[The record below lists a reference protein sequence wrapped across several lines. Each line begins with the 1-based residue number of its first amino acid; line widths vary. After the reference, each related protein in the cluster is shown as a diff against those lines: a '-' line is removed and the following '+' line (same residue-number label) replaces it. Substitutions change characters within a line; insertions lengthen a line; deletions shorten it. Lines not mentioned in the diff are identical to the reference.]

1 MNTIL
6 SSFESAF
13 YHLIYFSSFEPF
25 MLLVL
30 FGITFQL
37 KDWKAYFSLL
47 LALVI
52 GSIAGLLLCNFSII
66 NFSGRTVKLILAIS
80 ILMVGIQNL
89 ISGQGSASTIKY
101 NFFALI
107 GIVLGIGINLHYKN
121 VYGSSF
127 SLYPFTGYNL
137 GASVSYFLISFCS
150 LLLSSLLML
159 IFKTDRKSFNLVIT
173 GIGIGIALVLIY
185 LRY

>member
-6 SSFESAF
+6 ASFESAF
-13 YHLIYFSSFEPF
+13 YHLISFSSFEPF

-37 KDWKAYFSLL
+37 KDWKAYSSLL

-52 GSIAGLLLCNFSII
+52 GSIVGLLLCNFTVI
-66 NFSGRTVKLILAIS
+66 NFSHSTVKLIMAFS
-80 ILMVGIQNL
+80 ILLVGIQNL
-89 ISGQGSASTIKY
+89 LTNQSSASTVKY

-107 GIVLGIGINLHYKN
+107 GIILGIGINLHYKN

-127 SLYPFTGYNL
+127 SFYPFTGYNL
-137 GASVSYFLISFCS
+137 GATVSYFLISFSS
-150 LLLSSLLML
+150 LLVSSLLML
-159 IFKTDRKSFNLVIT
+159 VFKTDRRSFNLVIT

>member
-1 MNTIL
+1 MNIIL

-13 YHLIYFSSFEPF
+13 YHLTSFSSFEPF

-30 FGITFQL
+30 FGITFQI
-37 KDWKAYFSLL
+37 KDWKPYLSLL

-52 GSIAGLLLCNFSII
+52 GSIVGLLLCNFAII
-66 NFSGRTVKLILAIS
+66 SFSSLTVKLILAIS

-89 ISGQGSASTIKY
+89 LTSHSSASAIRY
-101 NFFALI
+101 NFFALT
-107 GIVLGIGINLHYKN
+107 GIILGIGINLHYQK
-121 VYGSSF
+121 VYGSGFSF
-127 SLYPFTGYNL
+127 YSFMGYNL
-137 GASVSYFLISFCS
+137 GATTSYFLISFIS
-150 LLLSSLLML
+150 MLVSSLLML
-159 IFKTDRKSFNLVIT
+159 VFKTDRRSFNLVIT